1 MLSKENTEFT
11 QGFIAKIFSDC
22 KNLSSVALGQ
32 CDVKTSTR
40 LLLLSWKLF
49 MLILEGSKK
58 VKIKINIGKVKVN
71 INSDW
76 FLCHPPPLFEF
87 SKKWCFLTLGAY
99 SSCPPWS
106 RDPQKVQKGTTVI
119 YMKSQY
125 LTWLL
130 IYVVLS
136 KLHFTE
142 GDTYQPPQIL

>member
-76 FLCHPPPLFEF
+76 FLCHPPPPPPPHHHIK
-87 SKKWCFLTLGAY
+87 SKFWPEEIGLNLGTKFNQQIWFIIWCNTGANIWSQICPWIWPKILLSHMLQLG
-99 SSCPPWS
+99 
-106 RDPQKVQKGTTVI
+106 
-119 YMKSQY
+119 
-125 LTWLL
+125 
-130 IYVVLS
+130 LS
-136 KLHFTE
+136 W
-142 GDTYQPPQIL
+142 